1 MPRMNQQEGQWIQKC
16 CCSLKN
22 IHCCWLE
29 LVPVKSKL
37 FQGDLQAVSVT
48 FCVKADTEGD
58 GLLVWISFI
67 GCEEYDWCSN
77 QCFYCCYIA
86 SVLWAVQLIKC
97 VTKNQQNVFH
107 IISLPFLFPET
118 KTGKHQSKHG
128 KKVNYGLYGRPVLAE
143 KIGFCSLTKFP

>member
-1 MPRMNQQEGQWIQKC
+1 MPRMNQQEGPWIQKC

-58 GLLVWISFI
+58 GLFVWISFI
-67 GCEEYDWCSN
+67 GCEEYDWCFN

-97 VTKNQQNVFH
+97 VTKNQ
-107 IISLPFLFPET
+107 
-118 KTGKHQSKHG
+118 HG
-128 KKVNYGLYGRPVLAE
+128 KKVNHGLYGRPVLAE